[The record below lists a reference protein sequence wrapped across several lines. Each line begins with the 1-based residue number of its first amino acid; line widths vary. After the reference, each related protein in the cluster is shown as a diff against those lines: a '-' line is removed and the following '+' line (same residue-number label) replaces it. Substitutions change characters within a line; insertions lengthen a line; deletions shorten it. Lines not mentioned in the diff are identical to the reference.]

1 MKISTLYGHGAW
13 HFPHAEHTC
22 CLFVATLISFLPP
35 TTIPFTTTTATPT
48 MPPKTQSKTPTKAAA
63 NSHKR
68 QVSKA
73 DQQPVKQ
80 THHSTKENNNN
91 NNNHPEDA
99 TAADFEDQATKAK
112 GKGGKRAA
120 RGRGKKGPTPR
131 CVVHMVDGNH
141 AIDRVLTPPHL
152 QPTDPPSQENC
163 AGSQSQ
169 GCGSQNPPQ
178 V

>member
-1 MKISTLYGHGAW
+1 MKISNLCGHGTRQ
-13 HFPHAEHTC
+13 FPHADHMC
-22 CLFVATLISFLPP
+22 CLFVATSISFLPP

-63 NSHKR
+63 DSHKQ
-68 QVSKA
+68 QVSNA
-73 DQQPVKQ
+73 DQQAVKR
-80 THHSTKENNNN
+80 TCHGTKMNNNN
-91 NNNHPEDA
+91 NNNHPKDA
-99 TAADFEDQATKAK
+99 TAADFEDQAMKAK

-131 CVVHMVDGNH
+131 CIIHMIDGNR
-141 AIDRVLTPPHL
+141 AINRVLAPPHL
-152 QPTDPPSQENC
+152 QPTDPTSQKNRAE
-163 AGSQSQ
+163 SQSR